1 MPEDDGWECR
11 LRPITTQLLHRL
23 NSTMQTRI
31 AEVLGPLAEEWAGGL
46 KLRSA
51 LFKKHFL
58 QTNFCLLSEERRRS
72 KNCKSCCCLGG
83 KGGDIHRLTFPLVSS
98 PP

>member
-51 LFKKHFL
+51 LLKNIFFANQFFVCYSL
-58 QTNFCLLSEERRRS
+58 RTVRVVAVGGGGGSLS
-72 KNCKSCCCLGG
+72 GQ
-83 KGGDIHRLTFPLVSS
+83 F
-98 PP
+98 

>member
-11 LRPITTQLLHRL
+11 LRPLTTQLLHRL

-51 LFKKHFL
+51 LFKKAFFCKHFFVCYSL
-58 QTNFCLLSEERRRS
+58 RTVRVVAVGGGGSVCQVNF
-72 KNCKSCCCLGG
+72 N
-83 KGGDIHRLTFPLVSS
+83 
-98 PP
+98 